1 MTIGGC
7 QTRASPVQA
16 ALAQLVMREMADAMV
31 ASGLKQKG
39 YEFINLSEGWPM
51 GPNER
56 FSV

>member
-1 MTIGGC
+1 M
-7 QTRASPVQA
+7 QA